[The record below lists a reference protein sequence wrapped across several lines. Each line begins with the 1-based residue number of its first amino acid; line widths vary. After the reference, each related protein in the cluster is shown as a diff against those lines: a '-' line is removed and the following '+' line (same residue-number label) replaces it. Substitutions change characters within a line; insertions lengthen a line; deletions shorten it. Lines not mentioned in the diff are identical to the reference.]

1 MTSGGVKY
9 VILIVVNVAIFKL
22 RDDEFFAFGDGEED
36 ASIAELVEDILE
48 SGPGAINAYFRR
60 VI

>member
-1 MTSGGVKY
+1 MKY

-22 RDDEFFAFGDGEED
+22 RDDGFFAFGDGEED